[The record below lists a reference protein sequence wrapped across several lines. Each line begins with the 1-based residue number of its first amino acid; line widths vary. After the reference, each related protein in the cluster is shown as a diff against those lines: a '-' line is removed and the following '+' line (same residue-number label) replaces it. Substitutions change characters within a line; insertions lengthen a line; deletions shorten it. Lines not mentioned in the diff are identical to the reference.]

1 MESDMGL
8 RIRTNVQSLTAQR
21 HFGLSGKAAAKQTEK
36 LASGYRINH
45 GADDA
50 AGFAIA
56 EVLKADVRSLNQARR
71 NANDAVS
78 LVQTAEG
85 GLDEI
90 NNIMVRLRELSVQSA
105 SDTIGMRERRYLN
118 EEFMALKDEVDRI
131 AVSTEFNGTRLL
143 AGNAELP
150 EELRKDHNWSPMEI
164 QVGKDYFGTADNL
177 DVYNPINI
185 IRMNMDKFNATT
197 QGEGS
202 LGLGNSQNTDGTRI
216 DTKQAAQNSIMQINK
231 AMESIAS
238 YRGSLGAVQ
247 NRLEST
253 DRNIAIQV
261 ESLSA
266 ARSRIKDADFAAES
280 AEFTQ
285 QSILQQAGASVLA
298 QANQLPQIALKLLG

>member
-1 MESDMGL
+1 MGL

-21 HFGLSGKAAAKQTEK
+21 HMGLAGKAMAKQTEK
-36 LASGYRINH
+36 LSSGYRINH

-50 AGFAIA
+50 AGFAIS
-56 EVLKADVRSLNQARR
+56 EVLGADIRSLAQSRR

-78 LVQTAEG
+78 MIQTAEG

-105 SDTIGMRERRYLN
+105 SDTLGVRERRYLN

-131 AVSTEFNGTRLL
+131 AISTEFTGTRLL

-150 EELRKDHNWSPMEI
+150 EELRKFHNASPLEV
-164 QVGKDYFGTADNL
+164 QVGKDYFAASDSL
-177 DVYNPINI
+177 EAYNPINVL
-185 IRMNMDKFNATT
+185 RLSFDDFNATT

-202 LGLGNSQNTDGTRI
+202 LNLGNSQNSEGTRI
-216 DTKQAAQNSIMQINK
+216 DTKVAAQNSIMQINK

-238 YRGSLGAVQ
+238 YRGTLGAVQ

-253 DRNIAIQV
+253 DRNLGVQI

-266 ARSRIKDADFAAES
+266 ARSRIRDADFAAES

-298 QANQLPQIALKLLG
+298 QANQLPQIALKLLQ

>member
-1 MESDMGL
+1 MGL
-8 RIRTNVQSLTAQR
+8 RIRTNVQSLSAQR
-21 HFGLSGKAAAKQTEK
+21 HMGISGKAMAKQTEK
-36 LASGYRINH
+36 LASGYRINS

-78 LVQTAEG
+78 MIQTAEG

-90 NNIMVRLRELSVQSA
+90 NNIMIRLRELSVQAA
-105 SDTIGMRERRYLN
+105 SDTLGARERRYLN

-131 AVSTEFNGTRLL
+131 AVSTEYTGTRLL
-143 AGNAELP
+143 AGNTELP
-150 EELRKDHNWSPMEI
+150 EEMRLNQNPMPLEVH
-164 QVGKDYFGTADNL
+164 VGKDYYAAADSL
-177 DVYNPINI
+177 DAHNPVNI
-185 IRMNMDKFNATT
+185 LRLSFDNFNATT
-197 QGEGS
+197 EGEGS
-202 LGLGNSQNTDGTRI
+202 LGLGNSQNSEGTRI
-216 DTKQAAQNSIMQINK
+216 DTKQSAQNSIMQINK

-238 YRGSLGAVQ
+238 YRGTLGAVQ

-253 DRNIAIQV
+253 DRNLAIQV

-266 ARSRIKDADFAAES
+266 AKGRIKDADFAAES

-298 QANQLPQIALKLLG
+298 QANQLPQIALKLLQ

>member
-1 MESDMGL
+1 MGL
-8 RIRTNVQSLTAQR
+8 RIRTNVQSLMAQR
-21 HFGLSGKAAAKQTEK
+21 HFGLSGERVKKETEK

-56 EVLKADVRSLNQARR
+56 EVLKADVRSLTQARR

-90 NNIMVRLRELSVQSA
+90 NNILVRLRELGVQAA
-105 SDTIGMRERRYLN
+105 SDTIGGRERRYLN
-118 EEFMALKDEVDRI
+118 EEYMALKDEVDRI

-150 EELRKDHNWSPMEI
+150 EELRKDHNWSPLEI
-164 QVGKDYFGTADNL
+164 QVGKDYMNVADSLQAN
-177 DVYNPINI
+177 NPVNI
-185 IRMNMDKFNATT
+185 IRMNMDTFNAMTD
-197 QGEGS
+197 GEHS
-202 LGLGNSQNTDGTRI
+202 LGLGNSQNSEGTRV
-216 DTKQAAQNSIMQINK
+216 DTKVAAQQSIATIAK
-231 AMESIAS
+231 AMESVAS
-238 YRGSLGAVQ
+238 YRGTLGSLQ

-253 DRNIAIQV
+253 DRNLAIQV

-280 AEFTQ
+280 AELTQ
-285 QSILQQAGASVLA
+285 SNIMQQAGASVLV
-298 QANQLPQIALKLLG
+298 QANQLPQIALKLLQ

>member
-1 MESDMGL
+1 MGL
-8 RIRTNVQSLTAQR
+8 RIRTNVTSLTAQR
-21 HFGLSGKAAAKQTEK
+21 HFSDAGKAVAKQTEK
-36 LASGYRINH
+36 LSSGYRINH

-90 NNIMVRLRELSVQSA
+90 SNIMTRLRELSVQSA
-105 SDTIGMRERRYLN
+105 SDTIGVRERRYLN

-131 AVSTEFNGTRLL
+131 AISTEFNGTRLL

-150 EELRKDHNWSPMEI
+150 EELRKDHNWSPLEI
-164 QVGKDYFGTADNL
+164 QVGKDYFHQSDSLESNA
-177 DVYNPINI
+177 PINI
-185 IRMNMDKFNATT
+185 IRMNMDKFTE
-197 QGEGS
+197 GEGS
-202 LGLGNSQNTDGTRI
+202 LGLGGSQNAEGTRI
-216 DTKQAAQNSIMQINK
+216 DTKVGAQSSITQINK

-238 YRGSLGAVQ
+238 YRSSLGAVQ

-280 AEFTQ
+280 AEYTQ
-285 QSILQQAGASVLA
+285 QNILQQAGASVLA
-298 QANQLPQIALKLLG
+298 QANQLPQIALKLLQ